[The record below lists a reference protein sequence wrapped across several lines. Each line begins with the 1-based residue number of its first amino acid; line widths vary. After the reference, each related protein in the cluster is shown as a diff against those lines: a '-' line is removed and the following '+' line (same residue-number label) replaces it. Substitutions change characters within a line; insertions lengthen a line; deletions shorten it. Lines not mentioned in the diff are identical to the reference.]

1 MAQCLLLS
9 TEFPRWLVN
18 KLVFFFFFFGGGG
31 GGWTWCESV
40 EVYWVGKSLP
50 IW

>member
-18 KLVFFFFFFGGGG
+18 KLVFFFFLGGR
-31 GGWTWCESV
+31 GGWFPFSHQFHN
-40 EVYWVGKSLP
+40 LNP
-50 IW
+50 FLNL